1 MCDGAIQ
8 RQRAYGKRLAPV
20 FSLDATFQL
29 THGENVLSESLTVT
43 RLSHPELWDPD
54 HSGFEVAER
63 GEDCSFIIWLTY
75 WKKRTVSFLFP
86 AQTTPPFSTSHS
98 SSSVESQTGC
108 SLSRPGPDD
117 RDIPSQW
124 QGPGEGKSSA
134 GSQTDR
140 QTDPPLN
147 QKPGYG
153 NVILKIPES
162 AHCRLLTEAVSRC

>member
-134 GSQTDR
+134 GNQTDR
-140 QTDPPLN
+140 PAIKSETGIWQRYIKNT
-147 QKPGYG
+147 
-153 NVILKIPES
+153 
-162 AHCRLLTEAVSRC
+162 